1 MPYTDAELLDAIHPL
16 VNLLNGQYLVV
27 PRGLALVPPA
37 IAFHSLGKRTTIAF
51 TRNSACTALVLFGIT
66 HRSLPMRTACELL
79 RSDQIDPS
87 AVALVEEAL
96 PFELTNPDVTSTDR
110 VEVIGH
116 NPPGVYSSA
125 NASEN
130 ARLLVVSENYQSN
143 WSVWVDGQPAD
154 MLRVNYVWK
163 GVITPRRN
171 HRVEFRYRS
180 SILFW
185 SRTATI
191 LCALFVVGLIAADRM
206 RRR

>member
-1 MPYTDAELLDAIHPL
+1 ML
-16 VNLLNGQYLVV
+16 
-27 PRGLALVPPA
+27 
-37 IAFHSLGKRTTIAF
+37 
-51 TRNSACTALVLFGIT
+51 
-66 HRSLPMRTACELL
+66 ELL
-79 RSDQIDPS
+79 RSGQIDPS

-110 VEVIGH
+110 VQVIEH
-116 NPPGVYSSA
+116 NPPEGFIHLQTQ
-125 NASEN
+125 SEN

-163 GVITPRRN
+163 GVVLPPGE
-171 HRVEFRYRS
+171 HRVEFRYHS

-206 RRR
+206 RRRK